1 MDNCPMNPAK
11 ELGCE
16 KEIGSTAPGKL
27 ADIIVWDEELNRKTG
42 LLLENDTG
50 ENNKDINPNLEPHR
64 GGIWNGK
71 ESLRRQLSSHRHPSH
86 HRRPQRPHEAA

>member
-11 ELGCE
+11 ELGWE
-16 KEIGSTAPGKL
+16 KEIGSIAPGKL

-50 ENNKDINPNLEPHR
+50 ENNKDINPN
-64 GGIWNGK
+64 IWAYM
-71 ESLRRQLSSHRHPSH
+71 ERPDLVWHPRK
-86 HRRPQRPHEAA
+86 HRRKGND

>member
-1 MDNCPMNPAK
+1 MNPAK
-11 ELGCE
+11 ELDCE

-71 ESLRRQLSSHRHPSH
+71 EGGL
-86 HRRPQRPHEAA
+86 